1 MFPYSSSSSTSSSR
15 STITTGALS
24 KYLPRTF
31 HQLYYLLFDTLRP
44 NVKFFCDLDY
54 DPFLVMQD
62 GNKVYGFTVSLY
74 EYPATIPTLWDATKG
89 DCGTQFPPKVT
100 DVYLLSL
107 IRVH

>member
-1 MFPYSSSSSTSSSR
+1 MSFSR
-15 STITTGALS
+15 NTTTTGALS
-24 KYLPRTF
+24 KHLSRVSHPLWCLSPNT
-31 HQLYYLLFDTLRP
+31 HRP

-89 DCGTQFPPKVT
+89 N
-100 DVYLLSL
+100 
-107 IRVH
+107 